1 MKTSN
6 TSIMGTSNGRSSA
19 WLTLVRLLRIGWPFW
34 RDCKRVAWG
43 HLFFM
48 IALLLAN
55 GRLLVFI
62 NETAGS
68 FMTAVE
74 KRSLTE
80 FDHYLIIYAAA
91 LALAVPIQVGYAYL
105 RTRLALR
112 WRYKMA
118 SNLIKRYHANRAYYY
133 LIRDANIDNPDQRI
147 SQDPDTFCNSSIG
160 LGISALES
168 IITISLFSGLLW
180 SISDTL
186 TYTVI
191 GYAVVGSILAISI
204 GHSLAPLAF
213 RQSATEASL
222 RFVLANT
229 RRDANSVALYR
240 TENLQ
245 AKQATE
251 GLQKVISTLTE
262 IMQVNRNLQSFT
274 VGYNLLVPLIPAAI
288 CAPLYF
294 HHEME
299 FGVITQA
306 TMAITAVFNAAT
318 ILIHQF
324 NGISS
329 FTANINRLGSFIEAL
344 EMCEKMHQ
352 ESGSQVEV
360 KAGNNIIFDDV
371 TLLAPDST
379 RPLITEL
386 SLRINPGTGLLICG
400 NGGLVKA
407 GIVNAITGLELSGS
421 GKMECPMPS
430 EIMYLSTNPQ
440 LPDSSLHEILSADLS
455 NPPSNVRMVKTLQLV
470 KLTDLA
476 ARCGSMEKV
485 QNWKSFISNGEQQRL
500 ALARLLLANPRY
512 AIIDDATSV
521 LGEHGEQRL
530 YAVLRSLDCTIIT
543 VSNNPLVAEFHDQVL
558 EVNFD
563 GSWTLRNREDAVKQ
577 AG

>member
-191 GYAVVGSILAISI
+191 GYAVVG
-204 GHSLAPLAF
+204 
-213 RQSATEASL
+213 
-222 RFVLANT
+222 
-229 RRDANSVALYR
+229 
-240 TENLQ
+240 
-245 AKQATE
+245 
-251 GLQKVISTLTE
+251 
-262 IMQVNRNLQSFT
+262 
-274 VGYNLLVPLIPAAI
+274 
-288 CAPLYF
+288 
-294 HHEME
+294 
-299 FGVITQA
+299 
-306 TMAITAVFNAAT
+306 
-318 ILIHQF
+318 
-324 NGISS
+324 
-329 FTANINRLGSFIEAL
+329 
-344 EMCEKMHQ
+344 
-352 ESGSQVEV
+352 
-360 KAGNNIIFDDV
+360 
-371 TLLAPDST
+371 
-379 RPLITEL
+379 
-386 SLRINPGTGLLICG
+386 
-400 NGGLVKA
+400 
-407 GIVNAITGLELSGS
+407 
-421 GKMECPMPS
+421 
-430 EIMYLSTNPQ
+430 
-440 LPDSSLHEILSADLS
+440 
-455 NPPSNVRMVKTLQLV
+455 
-470 KLTDLA
+470 
-476 ARCGSMEKV
+476 
-485 QNWKSFISNGEQQRL
+485 
-500 ALARLLLANPRY
+500 
-512 AIIDDATSV
+512 
-521 LGEHGEQRL
+521 
-530 YAVLRSLDCTIIT
+530 
-543 VSNNPLVAEFHDQVL
+543 
-558 EVNFD
+558 
-563 GSWTLRNREDAVKQ
+563 
-577 AG
+577 